1 MNALL
6 TFRDSK
12 NAMIVLGMSVGLV
25 ATILFSLSIGAV
37 SIPVKDVAVV
47 LLHKLGLFSSIES
60 DSMHEVVMSSIRVP
74 RIMMTLLIGASSGV
88 SGAALQGLFRNPLVE
103 PSLIGVS
110 GGSAAGVVM
119 VIVFGASWGLATD
132 GFLYNS
138 LLSLVAFGGG
148 LIATF
153 LVLKLSNQMGKTNI
167 AVLVLV
173 GVAINALAGAVIGLA
188 IFYADENQLRT
199 FTFWTLGDL
208 GGASWDKLIIAAP
221 LLIFSSSVLL
231 LFSPALNALTLG
243 EAEAYHMGVDVERS
257 KRIIIF
263 LSALGVGVSVS
274 LAGMIGFVGL
284 VIPHLVR
291 VLFHADNK
299 LVLPASILGG
309 AWLLIIADIVAR
321 TVVSPAELPIGVVTA
336 LIGAPFFIGL
346 LMKAK
351 LKNEL

>member
-1 MNALL
+1 MIGIL

-12 NAMIVLGMSVGLV
+12 NAMIVLGMSVCLLV
-25 ATILFSLSIGAV
+25 TVLFSLSVGAV
-37 SIPVKDVAVV
+37 SIPIKSVALI
-47 LLHKLGLFSSIES
+47 LLHKLGLFASIET
-60 DSMHEVVMSSIRVP
+60 DGLHAIVMSSIRIP
-74 RIMMTLLIGASSGV
+74 RIAMTLLIGASLGI
-88 SGAALQGLFRNPLVE
+88 SGASLQGLFRNPLVE

-110 GGSAAGVVM
+110 SGSAAGVVM
-119 VIVFGASWGLATD
+119 VIVFGASWGLVTE
-132 GFLYNS
+132 GLFYNT
-138 LLSLVAFGGG
+138 LIPFVAFTGG
-148 LIATF
+148 LLATL
-153 LVLKLSNQMGKTNI
+153 LVLKLSNQMGRTNI

-173 GVAINALAGAVIGLA
+173 GVAINALAGAAIGLT

-208 GGASWDKLIIAAP
+208 GGASWDKLMIAAP
-221 LLIFSSSVLL
+221 LLIFSSASLL
-231 LFSPALNALTLG
+231 LFAPTLNALALG

-291 VLFHADNK
+291 VLFHADNR

-309 AWLLIIADIVAR
+309 AWLLVIADVVAR
-321 TVVSPAELPIGVVTA
+321 SVVSPAELPIGVVTA
-336 LIGAPFFIGL
+336 LLGAPFFIGL

-351 LKNEL
+351 RKSEL